1 MVAEGCGV
9 PEAAGSCACGEVLG
23 IAAAAAPCDVDWGG
37 AGASAGA
44 NGPSDWLQEA
54 AAKPSA
60 AQISGRK
67 ILIMGALQILRAAS
81 RIPILNVRLTI

>member
-1 MVAEGCGV
+1 MAAVSPGVAAKGGGA
-9 PEAAGSCACGEVLG
+9 PEAAGSRVCGEVLG
-23 IAAAAAPCDVDWGG
+23 IAAAAASRDVDWGE

-67 ILIMGALQILRAAS
+67 ILIMGAL
-81 RIPILNVRLTI
+81 